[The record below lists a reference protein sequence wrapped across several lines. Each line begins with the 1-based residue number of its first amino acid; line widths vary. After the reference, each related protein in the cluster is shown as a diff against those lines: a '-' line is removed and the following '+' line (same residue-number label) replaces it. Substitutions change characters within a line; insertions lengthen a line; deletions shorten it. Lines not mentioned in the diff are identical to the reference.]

1 MKLISVLF
9 LSLFMLG
16 SCAREEFVE
25 NPAEGGRGNVHFR
38 LGGAANAIGTRASA
52 EDLKGT
58 ENERH
63 IESVLALLWD
73 IEEGFYKTIEAI
85 PSSTTGEYDI
95 DVDRDGEYFIFFVAN
110 ADSETKDMLMNL
122 EKGVGKNYDNYARAN
137 QIRNA
142 VSKQAPDAEYFLMT
156 SSTSGKRMNVSITSK
171 CDLGTIEMVRP
182 ASRFDIINM
191 ADDIKVT
198 KITYNNRAVKTHM
211 MTPSVWNT
219 NDDSEWYDNAVYYPE
234 DLVGNSDITKAG
246 TYKHEIYS
254 YRNSSIDK
262 ATEKVPSLTIEYE
275 EAVDGKTVKKE
286 HTVEFI
292 DPTSENGAPLKISVN
307 RLYTITLRK
316 ATNLEFDVNV
326 SDWEETDGFVASDL
340 GISDLDIPSE
350 QQQAMNARLKVNMFA
365 GTDVKSLN
373 LTTKTAELFPEMSLD
388 LNDYSTSADG
398 AYFSYNQLKNA
409 GLTSSDPT
417 LNKII
422 GSDGVAYR
430 LPTAG
435 EMALICPLNRR
446 AVEDIELP
454 QGTNINTGNSSNMNI
469 DLFMCI
475 SGQLTNLNLNL
486 DCSIID
492 YALFKNNDDG
502 TPIIPTNDVDE
513 SEGISSICQWIL
525 GKTLTYRYCKTPG
538 GFKLGSGDTDC
549 WTYAPVYAVRFKG
562 TAQYAAYKYEYC
574 DNGDPTKAYGSVK
587 IKALPENLDVNVYM
601 VADNDD
607 FWSKDYIEFKFPAIG
622 MINSGTTKTNLTWC
636 QRMTTSIAS
645 QGQYKGRALTGGL
658 ARNVA
663 WLSYC
668 ESNDRKFPL
677 RLVKAESQPAP
688 SGSKRR

>member
-1 MKLISVLF
+1 
-9 LSLFMLG
+9 MLG

-25 NPAEGGRGNVHFR
+25 NPAEEGRGNVHFR

-73 IEEGFYKTIEAI
+73 VEEGFYKTIEAI
-85 PSSTTGEYDI
+85 PSATTGEYDL
-95 DVDRDGEYFIFFVAN
+95 DVDRDGDYFIFFVAN
-110 ADSETKDMLMNL
+110 ADADTKEMLMNL
-122 EKGVGKNYDNYARAN
+122 EKGVGKNLDNYARIN

-142 VSKQAPDAEYFLMT
+142 VSKQAPDAEYFLMHSNLT
-156 SSTSGKRMNVSITSK
+156 GYKMHVSITSK
-171 CDLGTIEMVRP
+171 YDLGTIQMLRP

-211 MTPSVWNT
+211 ITPSVWNT
-219 NDDSEWYDNAVYYPE
+219 NDDPEWYDNAVYYPE
-234 DLVGNSDITKAG
+234 NLVGNSDISKAG

-292 DPTSENGAPLKISVN
+292 DPTSENGSPLKISLN

-326 SDWEETDGFVASDL
+326 SDWEEADGFVASDL
-340 GISDLDIPSE
+340 GISDLNIPSE
-350 QQQAMNARLKVNMFA
+350 QQQAMNARLKVNMFT

-373 LTTKTAELFPEMSLD
+373 LTTKTAELFSEMSLD

-417 LNKII
+417 LNKIT

-435 EMALICPLNRR
+435 EMALLFPLNREY
-446 AVEDIELP
+446 VEAIEYS
-454 QGTNINTGNSSNMNI
+454 QSTNSTTGASVNRYGYI
-469 DLFMCI
+469 PICV
-475 SGQLTNLNLNL
+475 SGQKTSGASFYNETLFR
-486 DCSIID
+486 D
-492 YALFKNNDDG
+492 YALLKNNDDG
-502 TPIIPTNDVDE
+502 TPKIPTNDMDE
-513 SEGISSICQWIL
+513 SEGISSICQWVL
-525 GKTLTYRYCKTPG
+525 GNTLTYRYCKTPG
-538 GFKLGSGDTDC
+538 GFKVGSGDTDC
-549 WTYAPVYAVRFKG
+549 WTYQPAYAVRFKG

-636 QRMTTSIAS
+636 DRMTTSIVS
-645 QGQYKGRALTGGL
+645 QGQYKGRALIGGL
-658 ARNVA
+658 SRNVV
-663 WLSYC
+663 WISYC

-677 RLVKAESQPAP
+677 RLVKAESQSAP
-688 SGSKRR
+688 SGTKRR